1 MHKLVIMEMP
11 GLFGKVFKTVETKL
25 NQQQLSQLINIQDEE
40 GNTAIHYVA
49 FKGNLDVLVTL
60 MEKGGDI
67 FLRNNSGLS
76 VMHMAAQGDKANLL
90 IYFKDKFDM
99 NILDRDNS
107 GNTPLHWACYTSA
120 ENSLNFLISWMDD
133 INVVDKQGQTPLHIA
148 IHTFS
153 PIILKKLLFKG
164 ANVEHKDNKGKSV
177 LGIIQEGRNNPDYD
191 KIFRII
197 TDFKPM
203 KFCFIQT
210 NTSSRKQE
218 KSFFNSYLFLAL
230 HILSESITFFVLLKE
245 INSLVLDI
253 IFYVFLGLLTIAFT
267 LARLFNPG
275 IILPIDN
282 FTWVE
287 MVEQKLPINN
297 YCPWCRVYKKFTTKH
312 CHSCK
317 HCIED
322 FDHHCNWIDNCVGK
336 SNSIIFIVFVIVIL
350 LNLIVCYY
358 IALTAFLIKDTASI
372 ERRGGFGFAFIFLQ
386 TPKDVFAIFIMSIC
400 ILFFVPVVYVLWI
413 QIKNRCFKKA
423 LMKKA
428 YL

>member
-1 MHKLVIMEMP
+1 MP
-11 GLFGKVFKTVETKL
+11 GLFDKVFKTIENKL
-25 NQQQLSQLINIQDEE
+25 TQHQLKQLINIQDEE
-40 GNTAIHYVA
+40 GNTAILYVA
-49 FKGNLDVLVTL
+49 FKGNLKVLNTL
-60 MEKGGDI
+60 MDKGGDI

-76 VMHMAAQGDKANLL
+76 VMHMAAQGDRANLL
-90 IYFKDKFDM
+90 IYLKDKFGM

-164 ANVEHKDNKGKSV
+164 ANVEKKDNNGKSV
-177 LGIIQEGRNNPDYD
+177 LAIIQEGRNNPDYD

-218 KSFFNSYLFLAL
+218 KSFFNSYLFLVL
-230 HILSESITFFVLLKE
+230 HILSEAITYFVLLKE
-245 INSLVLDI
+245 INSLILYV
-253 IFYVFLGLLTIAFT
+253 IFYIFLGLLIVSFAF
-267 LARLFNPG
+267 ARLFNPG
-275 IILPIDN
+275 ILLPNDN
-282 FTWVE
+282 LTWIE
-287 MVEQKLPINN
+287 MVEKQFPINN
-297 YCPWCRVYKKFTTKH
+297 YCPWCRVFKKLSTKH

-317 HCIED
+317 HCIEG

-336 SNSIIFIVFVIVIL
+336 SNSGIFMSFVIVIL

-358 IALTAFLIKDTASI
+358 IALTAFLIKDSASI
-372 ERRGGFGFAFIFLQ
+372 QTKGGLGFAFIFLH
-386 TPKDVFAIFIMSIC
+386 TPKDVFAIFIMSVC

-413 QIKNRCFKKA
+413 QIKSRCFKKA
-423 LMKKA
+423 PTKKA
-428 YL
+428 FL